1 VEKAPT
7 DLRAAMRRRRILQVR
22 LGVLLVVTSAW
33 GLWCWVL
40 ATEYTVD
47 YWGPEWSVG
56 LFTVLAA
63 LVVWTGLLLASVATW
78 RALNRKWT
86 G

>member
-1 VEKAPT
+1 
-7 DLRAAMRRRRILQVR
+7 MRRRRILR
-22 LGVLLVVTSAW
+22 LQLVVLLVVTSGW

-40 ATEYTVD
+40 ATEYIVD

-56 LFTVLAA
+56 LFTVLGAI
-63 LVVWTGLLLASVATW
+63 VVWAGLLLATVAMW
-78 RALNRKWT
+78 RALNRNWL